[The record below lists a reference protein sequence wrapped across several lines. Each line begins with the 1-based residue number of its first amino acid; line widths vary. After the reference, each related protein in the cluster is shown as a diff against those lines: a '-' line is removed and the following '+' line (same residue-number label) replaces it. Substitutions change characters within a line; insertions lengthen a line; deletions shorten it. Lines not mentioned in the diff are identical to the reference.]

1 MPAQVYN
8 PWSPWMRA
16 LSSVSDDTTADAAS
30 VPDAM
35 SKYGPPPVNRIED
48 DRTAG
53 TRGTTPQSLT
63 TSYDPAAESRAYDP
77 SAGRRQLAQIPLQTQ
92 IGKDQAELERM
103 NQPTKQTLLQRV
115 GGVIGTMAT
124 AGRGE
129 AAMEQA
135 ATLRDRAE
143 ARKQQ
148 ERESLSSRIG
158 TNVRA
163 LSEQDIQSQRIEE
176 QERAANLRN
185 TEMARALTSREGIVG
200 QQIAG
205 RAAEGQAGRE
215 SRETMEQD
223 RLASQERTAAANRL
237 MKMDLDTRDNAVK
250 KEIAAMRVAAA
261 NNPNKISPSILRQAQ
276 TSQTILPQID
286 RIMQETNEMAQQ
298 LGPAIGR
305 WNDFWT
311 GKVGVP
317 NPQFANYM
325 ADVGYLQSAITLA
338 HSQGRV
344 SNLIFE
350 HFQRLYNVG
359 TQSPEN
365 MIEFL
370 KAGRTWLQAYAD
382 APKEIQ
388 AAGAAPSKPDLNKR
402 TGGAIQR
409 NPDGSVNWKATL
421 GIQ

>member
-1 MPAQVYN
+1 MAQQTYN
-8 PWSPWMRA
+8 DWSPWMKA
-16 LSSVSDDTTADAAS
+16 LSFASDDPSMGDVQEQAAATPAQPS
-30 VPDAM
+30 QSA
-35 SKYGPPPVNRIED
+35 PPAHRIED

-53 TRGTTPQSLT
+53 TRGTTPQSPT

-77 SAGRRQLAQIPLQTQ
+77 APGRRAIARAPLESQ

-115 GGVIGTMAT
+115 GSAVGTMAT

-129 AAMEQA
+129 GAMEQA

-148 ERESLSSRIG
+148 ERESLGSRISAN
-158 TNVRA
+158 TRA
-163 LSEQDIQSQRIEE
+163 MTEQDIQGQRIDE

-185 TEMARALTSREGIVG
+185 TEMARAISSREGIAG
-200 QQIAG
+200 AQIAG

-215 SRETMEQD
+215 SRESMQQD
-223 RLASQERTAAANRL
+223 RLDSQETIAAANRT
-237 MKMDLDTRDNAVK
+237 MRMDIDTRDNAVK
-250 KEIAAMRVAAA
+250 REIAAARIAAA
-261 NNPNKISPSILRQAQ
+261 NNPNKVSPAILRQAQ
-276 TSQTILPQID
+276 TSQTIIPQLD
-286 RIMQETNEMAQQ
+286 RIVQETNEMAQQ

-311 GKVGVP
+311 GKVGAP

-350 HFQRLYNVG
+350 HFQKLYNVG

-365 MIEFL
+365 MLEFL
-370 KAGRTWLQAYAD
+370 SAGRKWLQAYAD

-388 AAGAAPSKPDLNKR
+388 GAASPTPPAGGKR
-402 TGGAIQR
+402 
-409 NPDGSVNWKATL
+409 VTL
-421 GIQ
+421 DQFLKEP